1 MKHFYLKSLSCA
13 IVAGTMTT
21 TAVYAADNANVGKN
35 VKVAVEEN
43 YGDYMS
49 GGSDLSTKTVYLYD
63 SNNRLLRKMNIDA
76 ANNELM
82 QYFSYEY
89 NALGQLICNFSQ
101 SYMEIESGRWGLA
114 DPTEKTVYEYDDKG
128 RLIAETGNQSYKYEY
143 DNDNNLVKKTL
154 LMQGFDNELTVM
166 QTITYSDFVAP
177 NCPQKT
183 VSVGAEGFASYDYQ
197 GELEYDKNFNLLKET
212 NYTVSGENKTF
223 LNSTRYVYDESGMM
237 TTKVRHS
244 SSSIYDENWN
254 EIGKKEV
261 PVDSVVYTRLD
272 ENRVKEQS
280 YTYND
285 YDEETPWNISPTFKI
300 TVSREFDGTL
310 AAKLNVETVEGEKN
324 TNKVT
329 VIPANTAAEG
339 YEYDIYRDG
348 QKIATLDPKTALTYT
363 DSKLYNGKHEYFA
376 QTVKTGDAAVEY
388 NISDIAAV
396 ENKIDFPAPTNLRGV
411 SKEVTSDNSSMNI
424 AWDAPKY
431 TADMEFQGYNI
442 IEAGEYGDNKVN
454 YEGTISDTKYSV
466 DMYNYYT
473 ERNLYIQAVYKL
485 GTANSET
492 KLIKMDDLGE
502 ASAINTVKSVAG
514 NVNYADGIITTA
526 ERAKITLHDM
536 SGKKVAATEN
546 STSLSIADQ
555 PCGVYLVSVERD
567 GKVSVLKVRK

>member
-13 IVAGTMTT
+13 VIAGTMTT
-21 TAVYAADNANVGKN
+21 VAAYAADNTAPGKA

-43 YGDYMS
+43 YGDYMA

-63 SNNRLLRKMNIDA
+63 SNNRLLRKMNVDA

-82 QYFSYEY
+82 QYISYQY
-89 NALGQLICNFSQ
+89 NALGQLVCNFSQ
-101 SYMEIESGRWGLA
+101 SYMEIETGRWGLA

-128 RLIAETGNQSYKYEY
+128 RLISESGNQTYKYEY
-143 DNDNNLVKKTL
+143 DDDNNIVKKTM
-154 LMQGFDNELTVM
+154 LMQGYDGELSVM
-166 QTITYSDFVAP
+166 QTITYSDFAAP
-177 NCPQKT
+177 NCPRKT
-183 VSVGAEGFASYDYQ
+183 VSVGAEGFASYDYE
-197 GELEYDKNFNLLKET
+197 GELEYDSKFNLLKET
-212 NYTVSGENKTF
+212 NYTVSGNDKTF

-237 TTKVRHS
+237 TTKVRHNS
-244 SSSIYDENWN
+244 TSIYDDSWN

-310 AAKLNVETVEGEKN
+310 AATLKVEAVEGEKN
-324 TNKVT
+324 TNKIT
-329 VIPANTAAEG
+329 VVPANTAAEG
-339 YEYDIYRDG
+339 YAYAIYRDG
-348 QKIATLDPKTALTYT
+348 QKIATLDPKTSLTYT

-376 QTVKTGDAAVEY
+376 QTVKAGDDAAEY
-388 NISDIAAV
+388 NISDIATI

-411 SKEVTSDNSSMNI
+411 SKEVTADNSCMNI

-431 TADMEFQGYNI
+431 TDDMEFQGYNI

-454 YEGTISDTKYSV
+454 YEGTVSDTKYSI

-473 ERNLYIQAVYKL
+473 ERNIYIQAVYKL

-502 ASAINTVKSVAG
+502 ASAINSVKSVAG
-514 NVNYADGIITTA
+514 NVNYADGVITTA
-526 ERAKITLHDM
+526 ESAKITLHDM
-536 SGKKVAATEN
+536 SGKKVATIEN
-546 STSLSIADQ
+546 ATSLSTDNLPGGI
-555 PCGVYLVSVERD
+555 YLVSVERD
-567 GKVSVLKVRK
+567 GKISVLKVRK